1 MSLDDSGAKE
11 SSIDGSANNEMAGRI
26 ARKDWSTTALGDR
39 NNWSPNL
46 KLIVGLMTASGFP
59 KAVRWGPEFILIYN
73 DGYRTI
79 LGDKHPWALGLPF
92 RDVWPEVVSELIP
105 LQEAI
110 LTGESPGVYSED
122 RPYTIQRHGTCWET
136 AYFTVSYSPIPDPLS
151 PTGIGGVLVTA
162 VETTERLKI
171 EKALEVKTAEL
182 TEANRLLRE
191 GQALYSSALAAGRLG
206 TWETDLVAKTRLWT
220 PEGMALFGID
230 LPGGRGH
237 VGGSKDEY
245 FSALHPDDRYLQK
258 KFHELADNQDSFT
271 SEYRVVWQDGTT
283 IWLRGHGRVV
293 ARTPDGKAHRMVSIV
308 ADVTESK
315 LAEQALRESEERL
328 RMASESAHIGIWDYD
343 LTTAT
348 LRWDERTRELF
359 GLSSDAPVNYDVF
372 LAGLHPDDRDATH
385 SANQQALEPTG
396 NGEYDIEYRTVGLDD
411 GITRWI
417 ASKGKCH
424 FENGQAVRFI
434 GTALDIGRAKKSEE
448 LQHLLLREMDHR
460 VKNLF
465 AIVGGMTALSAR
477 SARTPQE
484 MSQSLRGRLDALS
497 RANDL
502 VRMGVMGSEQ
512 LVGERTTMTAL
523 VGKVLL
529 PYANDKGDCD
539 RIIARGPD
547 VPIGAKAVT
556 SLALVL
562 HESATNAA
570 KYGALSE
577 SGGSI
582 RVEWGTQCGE
592 LWLQWEETGGPAIDT
607 APQARGFGSILAE
620 RSIAGQLGGT
630 ISYDWRPVGVKLKI
644 TIPLE
649 RLGP

>member
-1 MSLDDSGAKE
+1 
-11 SSIDGSANNEMAGRI
+11 MAGLI
-26 ARKDWSTTALGDR
+26 AGKDWSATALGDR
-39 NNWSPNL
+39 SNWSPNL
-46 KLIVGLMTASGFP
+46 ELIVGLMTTSGFP
-59 KAVRWGPEFILIYN
+59 MAVRWGPDLTLIYN

-79 LGDKHPWALGLPF
+79 LADKHPWALGLPF
-92 RDVWPEVVSELIP
+92 RDVWPEVASELVP
-105 LQEAI
+105 LQQAI
-110 LTGESPGVYSED
+110 LAGESAGVYSQD
-122 RPYTIQRHGTCWET
+122 RPYTIRRHGTTWET
-136 AYFTVSYSPIPDPLS
+136 AFFTVSYSPVPDPLS
-151 PTGIGGVLVTA
+151 PTGVGGVLVTA
-162 VETTERLKI
+162 METTERLRV
-171 EKALEVKTAEL
+171 EKALESKTEEL
-182 TEANRLLRE
+182 SEANRQLRE
-191 GQALYSSALAAGRLG
+191 GQALYRSALAAGRMA
-206 TWETDLVAKTRLWT
+206 TWETDFVARTRLWT

-237 VGGSKDEY
+237 VGGAQDEY
-245 FSALHPDDRYLQK
+245 WSALHPDDRYLQQQ
-258 KFHELADNQDSFT
+258 FHELADNQDLLT

-293 ARTPDGKAHRMVSIV
+293 ARTPDGKAHRLVSIV

-315 LAEQALRESEERL
+315 LAEQALRESEERR
-328 RMASESAHIGIWDYD
+328 RMASEAAQIGIWDYD
-343 LTTAT
+343 LTTNT
-348 LRWDERTRELF
+348 LRWDERTRGLF
-359 GLSSDAPVNYDVF
+359 GLSPDAPVNYDVF

-385 SANQQALEPTG
+385 AAVEQSLEPTG
-396 NGEYDIEYRTVGLDD
+396 KGEYDMEYRTVGLED

-417 ASKGKCH
+417 AAKGKCH

-434 GTALDIGRAKKSEE
+434 GTVLDIGRAKKSEE
-448 LQHLLLREMDHR
+448 LQQLLLREMDHR

-465 AIVGGMTALSAR
+465 AIVSGMTALSAR
-477 SARTPQE
+477 SARTPQD

-502 VRMGVMGSEQ
+502 VSSGVMGSESP
-512 LVGERTTMTAL
+512 GERTNMAAL
-523 VGKVLL
+523 VKKVLL
-529 PYANDKGDCD
+529 PYADETDGDD
-539 RIIARGPD
+539 RIIATGPD

-577 SGGSI
+577 PSGSI
-582 RVEWGTQCGE
+582 RIEWGTQGGQ
-592 LWLQWEETGGPAIDT
+592 LWLQWEETGGPAIAT
-607 APQARGFGSILAE
+607 PPQTRGFGSTLAE

-630 ISYDWRPVGVKLKI
+630 IAFEWRPVGVKLTI